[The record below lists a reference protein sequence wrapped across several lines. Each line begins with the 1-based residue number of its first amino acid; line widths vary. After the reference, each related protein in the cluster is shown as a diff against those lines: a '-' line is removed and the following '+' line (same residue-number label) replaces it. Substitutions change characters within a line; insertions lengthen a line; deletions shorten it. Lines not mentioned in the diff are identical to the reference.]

1 MDEGCN
7 LVQFN
12 GDHYMFETFWVERLV
27 RGDPRTSN
35 GLVINVNG
43 PAAQV
48 LIGVYRIYKCG
59 NLL

>member
-1 MDEGCN
+1 
-7 LVQFN
+7 
-12 GDHYMFETFWVERLV
+12 MFETFWVERLV
-27 RGDPRTSN
+27 RGDPRTSNN